1 MIVIIIISLIS
12 IFLMYSVFIKPLF
25 ITLKEQKEYKEYIKT
40 IEIVKDF
47 MSTDKFENIEETKRI
62 KIAEEYLTLMSFF
75 FNSGNSTNRNL
86 DDYKKLSRQTKEI
99 FKDVIPEFKQEDRN
113 KKLDKLLNDG
123 Y

>member
-1 MIVIIIISLIS
+1 
-12 IFLMYSVFIKPLF
+12 MYSVFIKPLF